1 MKRFSIL
8 ITCVFLCFAYSAAS
22 AWAIWEGNAG
32 IAAASEFPGKGM
44 YAKSDMFPKNT
55 VVLIEN
61 LETGIK
67 VRAVVTGPS
76 GISGLVA
83 VLSPETAAALN
94 IRSGSVSRVRISIPS
109 VVSEK
114 SATGVAGTETA
125 PASADPDV
133 NPAAATAVAA
143 PIPLESI
150 ANAQENPL
158 VPLDTANAAVTPE
171 AGVTATPNAPAAPEK
186 SATTESLAE
195 QPVPVDAVAE
205 SAEPAESVAPAA
217 VAAPVAIASAPDAAE
232 SGSAEAEPIAEE
244 SGEVPAKA
252 ETAAVAEPDA
262 LAPAAE
268 SQAAASPAFYD
279 EPELAATEMPAKGEE
294 ALPIES
300 DSVALVPT
308 EPNPP
313 ARSEGLDAAA
323 VSAVSAPVAAPVLA
337 AALTAPA
344 SAAPVASTSDATAN
358 AALAAL
364 PCVSSLAKGSYYV
377 QIASYSDP
385 IRAKKVVDG
394 YAPKYPIV
402 VEQGTTAR
410 GSVLK
415 VCVGPVKKDEY
426 GAILERF
433 KSLGFKD
440 AFVRKGE

>member
-8 ITCVFLCFAYSAAS
+8 IACVFLCFAYSAAS

-67 VRAVVTGPS
+67 VRAVVTGSS

-133 NPAAATAVAA
+133 NPAAATAVAT

-217 VAAPVAIASAPDAAE
+217 VAAPVAIASAAVAAE
-232 SGSAEAEPIAEE
+232 SESAEAEPIAEE

-252 ETAAVAEPDA
+252 ETSAVAEPDD

-337 AALTAPA
+337 AAITAPA
-344 SAAPVASTSDATAN
+344 SAASTSDATAN

-385 IRAKKVVDG
+385 MRAKKVVDG

>member
-67 VRAVVTGPS
+67 VRAVVTGSS

-158 VPLDTANAAVTPE
+158 VPLDTANAAATPE
-171 AGVTATPNAPAAPEK
+171 AGATDTPNTPAAPEK
-186 SATTESLAE
+186 SAATESLAE
-195 QPVPVDAVAE
+195 QPVPADAVAE

-217 VAAPVAIASAPDAAE
+217 VAAE
-232 SGSAEAEPIAEE
+232 SESAEAEPIAEE

-252 ETAAVAEPDA
+252 ETSAVAEPDD

-337 AALTAPA
+337 AAITAPA
-344 SAAPVASTSDATAN
+344 SAASTSDATAN

-385 IRAKKVVDG
+385 TRAKKVVDG

>member
-8 ITCVFLCFAYSAAS
+8 IACVFLCFAYSAAS

-67 VRAVVTGPS
+67 VRAVVTGSS

-125 PASADPDV
+125 PVSADPDV
-133 NPAAATAVAA
+133 NPAAATAGAA

-158 VPLDTANAAVTPE
+158 VPLDTANAAATPE
-171 AGVTATPNAPAAPEK
+171 AGAATTSNAPAAPEK
-186 SATTESLAE
+186 SAATESVAD
-195 QPVPVDAVAE
+195 QTVPANAAAE
-205 SAEPAESVAPAA
+205 SAEPVES
-217 VAAPVAIASAPDAAE
+217 AAPVAAVAPVTVASDGE
-232 SGSAEAEPIAEE
+232 SAEPAATE
-244 SGEVPAKA
+244 SGEAPAKA
-252 ETAAVAEPDA
+252 ESEAVAEPDA

-268 SQAAASPAFYD
+268 NQVAASPAFYD
-279 EPELAATEMPAKGEE
+279 EPELAATETPASGEE

-323 VSAVSAPVAAPVLA
+323 VAAGSAPVAAPVMA
-337 AALTAPA
+337 TATTAPT
-344 SAAPVASTSDATAN
+344 SAAPVASTSDAASSG
-358 AALAAL
+358 ALAAL
-364 PCVSSLAKGSYYV
+364 PCVTSLAKGSYYV

-385 IRAKKVVDG
+385 VRAKKVVDG
-394 YAPKYPIV
+394 YAAKYPII
-402 VEQGTTAR
+402 VEQGSTAR

>member
-1 MKRFSIL
+1 
-8 ITCVFLCFAYSAAS
+8 
-22 AWAIWEGNAG
+22 
-32 IAAASEFPGKGM
+32 M

-67 VRAVVTGPS
+67 VRAVVTGSS

-114 SATGVAGTETA
+114 TATGVAGTEAA

-133 NPAAATAVAA
+133 NPAAAVAGAA

-158 VPLDTANAAVTPE
+158 VPLDADKSTATPDAAATAPQPNAAASETVAPIE
-171 AGVTATPNAPAAPEK
+171 PVAAAEPVATPNAPE
-186 SATTESLAE
+186 
-195 QPVPVDAVAE
+195 AVSE
-205 SAEPAESVAPAA
+205 NAEPAENVASAA
-217 VAAPVAIASAPDAAE
+217 VAAPVAVAPVSGTAGSETAE
-232 SGSAEAEPIAEE
+232 NENNETPAEAE
-244 SGEVPAKA
+244 SA
-252 ETAAVAEPDA
+252 ETASAEPEA
-262 LAPAAE
+262 LAQTE
-268 SQAAASPAFYD
+268 DQTAASPAFYD
-279 EPELAATEMPAKGEE
+279 EPELAVTEIPAKGEE
-294 ALPIES
+294 SLPVES

-313 ARSEGLDAAA
+313 ARSPALDAAA
-323 VSAVSAPVAAPVLA
+323 ASAASAPVVAPAPVAASAPVAA
-337 AALTAPA
+337 
-344 SAAPVASTSDATAN
+344 APVAPVSNVAVSG
-358 AALAAL
+358 ALAAL
-364 PCVSSLAKGSYYV
+364 PCVSSLAKGSYYI

-385 IRAKKVVDG
+385 VRAKKVVDG

-402 VEQGTTAR
+402 VEQGNTVR

-415 VCVGPVKKDEY
+415 VCIGPVKKDEY